1 MEGRRGQEC
10 EDDEEAAEDRQAR
23 RHSLGGLDG
32 IKLGLGKRHGGE
44 SGPDSQDDSR
54 DVGNKDKVVKSIG
67 VVPMGASW

>member
-1 MEGRRGQEC
+1 
-10 EDDEEAAEDRQAR
+10 
-23 RHSLGGLDG
+23 
-32 IKLGLGKRHGGE
+32 LGLGKRHGGE